1 MAKSDVIVRMKA
13 DTSNYD
19 ANIAKARKQLDQFG
33 KNNLTVGGQM
43 KQLTSVLVS
52 SAAKF
57 TSFGAAVG
65 AAMKVA
71 KDAFNASEAAV
82 DEWGRALDAGRSMY
96 EGFLTALNTG
106 DISGYLSRIDQIVA
120 AARAA
125 YNELDRLGTMK
136 TIQAPALS
144 AQQTEN
150 ERMRMMIRTGRYIAP
165 IDGRR
170 AMMQNGQLLTPGQ
183 IRALER
189 NLQGGMQK
197 IVSLVGNE
205 VKQTG
210 RAIDAVYNRQS
221 KELGM
226 SLTEFRKGTSSM
238 AEFDKRMAGYEKYKQ
253 WDARAQTEFARQ
265 GGRGYVNFDASNPYA
280 SFRKWGT
287 FRVDGERYK
296 QLVQLIQQRDQQ
308 ASQTY
313 ATMSQAYQTINRA
326 EGINVRKLLGG
337 GGGGG
342 GRGGGAT
349 GGTTTGTNE
358 ILPVGS
364 VAALNKEL
372 QELRKQQELATSTEK
387 WDEYQAKIDSVT
399 SRIKELKGEIPD
411 PSKIQKGKGV
421 SVLGI
426 GIGESAL
433 KDVQQ
438 QIDKITGS
446 EGGVK
451 IPAELDLKVGG
462 GIGNIADTGKETA
475 DSWKSAANAIQ
486 SVGSAMQSIE
496 DPSAKIAGIVAQAI
510 ATVAM
515 AYAQALSTDWSSKS
529 SIWTFIAAAAAS
541 TASMIGTIAS
551 IHSAT
556 GYARGGIVDGRG
568 GGFVP
573 GTQTSGDNVNAR
585 LDAGELVLNRSQ
597 QSTLADKLQ
606 GNPLGD
612 LHLTTELKGSN
623 ILVSLERTLKSTGKG
638 QLVTFK

>member
-71 KDAFNASEAAV
+71 KDAFNASEASV

-210 RAIDAVYNRQS
+210 KAIDAVYNRQS

-337 GGGGG
+337 G
-342 GRGGGAT
+342 AT

-372 QELRKQQELATSTEK
+372 QELRKQQELATDTSGWMKQQREI
-387 WDEYQAKIDSVT
+387 DKIT
-399 SRIKELKGEIPD
+399 SKVKILKGEIAD
-411 PSKIQKGKGV
+411 PNQIQ
-421 SVLGI
+421 
-426 GIGESAL
+426 
-433 KDVQQ
+433 Q
-438 QIDKITGS
+438 
-446 EGGVK
+446 
-451 IPAELDLKVGG
+451 GG
-462 GIGNIADTGKETA
+462 GASISGLLNSNTVNIPEEINIDGIPETVKDIEKIYKA
-475 DSWKSAANAIQ
+475 SEMAANAVSSI
-486 SVGSAMQSIE
+486 GSAFANIE
-496 DPSAKIAGIVAQAI
+496 DPTAKAAGMVMQAI
-510 ATVAM
+510 ASIALGFATASTNANTAGTGWGWLAWLAAGAAAM
-515 AYAQALSTDWSSKS
+515 ATAIST
-529 SIWTFIAAAAAS
+529 
-541 TASMIGTIAS
+541 
-551 IHSAT
+551 IHSLT
-556 GYARGGIVDGRG
+556 GFENGGEIKGNSY
-568 GGFVP
+568 
-573 GTQTSGDNVNAR
+573 SGDNIPIMANAGEVVLTRAMAGNVAAQLQGSGSNVHVTGELSGETIFLAVNR
-585 LDAGELVLNRSQ
+585 SLKRRGKGELV
-597 QSTLADKLQ
+597 TWK
-606 GNPLGD
+606 
-612 LHLTTELKGSN
+612 
-623 ILVSLERTLKSTGKG
+623 
-638 QLVTFK
+638 

>member
-349 GGTTTGTNE
+349 GGTTTAANE

-372 QELRKQQELATSTEK
+372 QELRKQQELATDTAGWMKQQREI
-387 WDEYQAKIDSVT
+387 DKIT
-399 SRIKELKGEIPD
+399 SKVKILKGEIAD
-411 PSKIQKGKGV
+411 PNQIQ
-421 SVLGI
+421 
-426 GIGESAL
+426 
-433 KDVQQ
+433 Q
-438 QIDKITGS
+438 
-446 EGGVK
+446 
-451 IPAELDLKVGG
+451 GG
-462 GIGNIADTGKETA
+462 GASISGLLNSNTVNIPEEIKIDGIPETVKDIEKIYKA
-475 DSWKSAANAIQ
+475 SEMAANAVSSI
-486 SVGSAMQSIE
+486 GEAFANIE
-496 DPSAKIAGIVAQAI
+496 DPSAKAAGTVMQAI
-510 ATVAM
+510 ASIALGFAQAATQANTAGTGWGWLAWLAAGAAAM
-515 AYAQALSTDWSSKS
+515 ATTIST
-529 SIWTFIAAAAAS
+529 
-541 TASMIGTIAS
+541 
-551 IHSAT
+551 IHSLT
-556 GYARGGIVDGRG
+556 GFENGGEIKGNSY
-568 GGFVP
+568 
-573 GTQTSGDNVNAR
+573 SGDNIPIMAN
-585 LDAGELVLNRSQ
+585 AGEVVLTRAMAGNLASQLEGAATNVHVTGEVHGTKLVLVMNR
-597 QSTLADKLQ
+597 A
-606 GNPLGD
+606 
-612 LHLTTELKGSN
+612 LK
-623 ILVSLERTLKSTGKG
+623 VAGKG
-638 QLVTFK
+638 EIVTWK

>member
-372 QELRKQQELATSTEK
+372 QELRKQQELATDTAGWMKQQREI
-387 WDEYQAKIDSVT
+387 DKIT
-399 SRIKELKGEIPD
+399 SKVKILKGEIAD
-411 PSKIQKGKGV
+411 PNQIQ
-421 SVLGI
+421 
-426 GIGESAL
+426 
-433 KDVQQ
+433 Q
-438 QIDKITGS
+438 
-446 EGGVK
+446 
-451 IPAELDLKVGG
+451 GG
-462 GIGNIADTGKETA
+462 GASISGLLNSNTVNIPEEIKIDGIPETVKDIEKIYKA
-475 DSWKSAANAIQ
+475 SEMAANAVSSI
-486 SVGSAMQSIE
+486 GSAFANIE
-496 DPSAKIAGIVAQAI
+496 DPTAKAAGTVMQAI
-510 ATVAM
+510 ASIALGF
-515 AYAQALSTDWSSKS
+515 AQ
-529 SIWTFIAAAAAS
+529 AAAAKDT
-541 TASMIGTIAS
+541 TASGWAWLGWLAAGAAAMATTIS
-551 IHSAT
+551 TIHSLT
-556 GYARGGIVDGRG
+556 GFENGGEIKGNSY
-568 GGFVP
+568 
-573 GTQTSGDNVNAR
+573 SGDNIPIMANAGEVVLTRAMAGNVAAQLQGSGSNVHVTGELSGETIFLAVNR
-585 LDAGELVLNRSQ
+585 SLKRRGKGELV
-597 QSTLADKLQ
+597 TWK
-606 GNPLGD
+606 
-612 LHLTTELKGSN
+612 
-623 ILVSLERTLKSTGKG
+623 
-638 QLVTFK
+638 

>member
-71 KDAFNASEAAV
+71 KDAFNASEASV
-82 DEWGRALDAGRSMY
+82 DEWGRALDAGKSMY

-210 RAIDAVYNRQS
+210 KAIDAVYNRQS

-372 QELRKQQELATSTEK
+372 QELRKQQELATDTAGWMKQQREI
-387 WDEYQAKIDSVT
+387 DKIT
-399 SRIKELKGEIPD
+399 SKVKILKGEIAD
-411 PSKIQKGKGV
+411 PNQIQ
-421 SVLGI
+421 
-426 GIGESAL
+426 
-433 KDVQQ
+433 Q
-438 QIDKITGS
+438 
-446 EGGVK
+446 
-451 IPAELDLKVGG
+451 GG
-462 GIGNIADTGKETA
+462 GASISGLLNSNTVNIPEEIKIDGIPETVKDIEKIYKA
-475 DSWKSAANAIQ
+475 SEMAANAVSSI
-486 SVGSAMQSIE
+486 GSAFANIE
-496 DPSAKIAGIVAQAI
+496 DPTAKAAGTVMQAI
-510 ATVAM
+510 ASIALGF
-515 AYAQALSTDWSSKS
+515 AQ
-529 SIWTFIAAAAAS
+529 AAAAKDT
-541 TASMIGTIAS
+541 TASGWAWLGWLAAGAAAMATTIS
-551 IHSAT
+551 TIHSLT
-556 GYARGGIVDGRG
+556 GFENGGEIKGNSY
-568 GGFVP
+568 
-573 GTQTSGDNVNAR
+573 SGDNIPIMANAGEIVLTRAQAGNVASALQGSGSNVHVTGELRGESIYLAVNR
-585 LDAGELVLNRSQ
+585 SLKRRGKGELV
-597 QSTLADKLQ
+597 TWK
-606 GNPLGD
+606 
-612 LHLTTELKGSN
+612 
-623 ILVSLERTLKSTGKG
+623 
-638 QLVTFK
+638 

>member
-253 WDARAQTEFARQ
+253 WDARARTEFARQ

-372 QELRKQQELATSTEK
+372 QELRKQQELATDTTGWMKQQREI
-387 WDEYQAKIDSVT
+387 DKIT
-399 SRIKELKGEIPD
+399 SKVKILKGEIAD
-411 PSKIQKGKGV
+411 PNQIQ
-421 SVLGI
+421 
-426 GIGESAL
+426 
-433 KDVQQ
+433 Q
-438 QIDKITGS
+438 
-446 EGGVK
+446 
-451 IPAELDLKVGG
+451 GG
-462 GIGNIADTGKETA
+462 GASISGLLNSNTVNIPEEIKIDGIPETVKDIEKIYKA
-475 DSWKSAANAIQ
+475 SEMAANAVSSI
-486 SVGSAMQSIE
+486 GSAFANIE
-496 DPSAKIAGIVAQAI
+496 DPTAKAAGTVMQAI
-510 ATVAM
+510 ASIALGFAQATVQASSMGPWGWLAFAAAGAAAM
-515 AYAQALSTDWSSKS
+515 ATTIST
-529 SIWTFIAAAAAS
+529 
-541 TASMIGTIAS
+541 
-551 IHSAT
+551 IHSLT
-556 GYARGGIVDGRG
+556 GFEHGGEIKGNS
-568 GGFVP
+568 F
-573 GTQTSGDNVNAR
+573 SGDNTPIMANAGEIVLTRAQAGNVAAQLQGSGNNVHVTGELRGESIFLAVNR
-585 LDAGELVLNRSQ
+585 SLKRRGKGELV
-597 QSTLADKLQ
+597 TW
-606 GNPLGD
+606 G
-612 LHLTTELKGSN
+612 
-623 ILVSLERTLKSTGKG
+623 
-638 QLVTFK
+638 

>member
-349 GGTTTGTNE
+349 GGTTTAANE
-358 ILPVGS
+358 ILPIGS

-372 QELRKQQELATSTEK
+372 QELRKQQELATDTAGWMKQQREI
-387 WDEYQAKIDSVT
+387 DKIT
-399 SRIKELKGEIPD
+399 SKVKILKGEIAD
-411 PSKIQKGKGV
+411 PNQIQ
-421 SVLGI
+421 
-426 GIGESAL
+426 
-433 KDVQQ
+433 Q
-438 QIDKITGS
+438 
-446 EGGVK
+446 
-451 IPAELDLKVGG
+451 GG
-462 GIGNIADTGKETA
+462 GASISGLLNSNTVNIPEEINIDGIPETVKDIEKIYKA
-475 DSWKSAANAIQ
+475 SEMAANAVSSI
-486 SVGSAMQSIE
+486 GSAFANIE
-496 DPSAKIAGIVAQAI
+496 DPTAKAAGTVMQAI
-510 ATVAM
+510 ASIALGF
-515 AYAQALSTDWSSKS
+515 AQ
-529 SIWTFIAAAAAS
+529 AAAAKDT
-541 TASMIGTIAS
+541 TASGWAWLGWLAAGAAAMATTIS
-551 IHSAT
+551 TIHSLT
-556 GYARGGIVDGRG
+556 GFENGGEIKGNSY
-568 GGFVP
+568 
-573 GTQTSGDNVNAR
+573 SGDNIPIMANAGEIVLTRAQAGNVASALQGSGSNVHVTGELRGESIYLAVNR
-585 LDAGELVLNRSQ
+585 SLKRRGKGELV
-597 QSTLADKLQ
+597 TWK
-606 GNPLGD
+606 
-612 LHLTTELKGSN
+612 
-623 ILVSLERTLKSTGKG
+623 
-638 QLVTFK
+638 

>member
-65 AAMKVA
+65 AAMKVT
-71 KDAFNASEAAV
+71 KDAFNASEASV

-349 GGTTTGTNE
+349 GGTTTAANE

-372 QELRKQQELATSTEK
+372 QELRKQQELATDTAGWMKQQREI
-387 WDEYQAKIDSVT
+387 DKIT
-399 SRIKELKGEIPD
+399 SKVKILKGEIAD
-411 PSKIQKGKGV
+411 PNQIQ
-421 SVLGI
+421 
-426 GIGESAL
+426 
-433 KDVQQ
+433 Q
-438 QIDKITGS
+438 
-446 EGGVK
+446 
-451 IPAELDLKVGG
+451 GG
-462 GIGNIADTGKETA
+462 GASISGLLNSNTVNIPEEINIDGIPETVKDIEKIYKA
-475 DSWKSAANAIQ
+475 SEMAANAVSSI
-486 SVGSAMQSIE
+486 GSAFANIE
-496 DPSAKIAGIVAQAI
+496 DPTAKAAGTVMQAI
-510 ATVAM
+510 ASIALGF
-515 AYAQALSTDWSSKS
+515 AQ
-529 SIWTFIAAAAAS
+529 AAAAKDT
-541 TASMIGTIAS
+541 TASGWAWLGWLAAGAAAMATTIS
-551 IHSAT
+551 TIHSLT
-556 GYARGGIVDGRG
+556 GFENGGEIKGNSY
-568 GGFVP
+568 
-573 GTQTSGDNVNAR
+573 SGDNIPIMANAGEIVLTRAQAGNVANALQGSGSNVHVTGELRGESIYLAVNR
-585 LDAGELVLNRSQ
+585 SLKRRGKGELV
-597 QSTLADKLQ
+597 TWK
-606 GNPLGD
+606 
-612 LHLTTELKGSN
+612 
-623 ILVSLERTLKSTGKG
+623 
-638 QLVTFK
+638 

>member
-71 KDAFNASEAAV
+71 KDAFNASEASV

-326 EGINVRKLLGG
+326 EGITVRKLLG

-372 QELRKQQELATSTEK
+372 QELRKQQELATDTAGWMRQQREI
-387 WDEYQAKIDSVT
+387 DKIT
-399 SRIKELKGEIPD
+399 SKVKILKGEIAD
-411 PSKIQKGKGV
+411 PNQIQ
-421 SVLGI
+421 
-426 GIGESAL
+426 
-433 KDVQQ
+433 Q
-438 QIDKITGS
+438 
-446 EGGVK
+446 
-451 IPAELDLKVGG
+451 GG
-462 GIGNIADTGKETA
+462 GASISGLLNSNTVNIPEEIKIDGIPETVKDIEKIYKA
-475 DSWKSAANAIQ
+475 SEMAANAVSSI
-486 SVGSAMQSIE
+486 GSAFANIE
-496 DPSAKIAGIVAQAI
+496 DPTAKAAGTVMQAI
-510 ATVAM
+510 ASIALGF
-515 AYAQALSTDWSSKS
+515 AQ
-529 SIWTFIAAAAAS
+529 AAAAKDT
-541 TASMIGTIAS
+541 TASGWAWLGWLAAGAAAMATTIS
-551 IHSAT
+551 TIHSLT
-556 GYARGGIVDGRG
+556 GFENGGEIKGNSY
-568 GGFVP
+568 
-573 GTQTSGDNVNAR
+573 SGDNIPIMANAGEIVLTRAQAGNVASALQGTGSNVHVTGELRGESIYLAVNR
-585 LDAGELVLNRSQ
+585 SLKRRGKGELV
-597 QSTLADKLQ
+597 TWK
-606 GNPLGD
+606 
-612 LHLTTELKGSN
+612 
-623 ILVSLERTLKSTGKG
+623 
-638 QLVTFK
+638 

>member
-372 QELRKQQELATSTEK
+372 QELRKQQELATDTAGWMKQQREI
-387 WDEYQAKIDSVT
+387 DKIT
-399 SRIKELKGEIPD
+399 SKVKILKGEIAD
-411 PSKIQKGKGV
+411 PNQIQ
-421 SVLGI
+421 
-426 GIGESAL
+426 
-433 KDVQQ
+433 Q
-438 QIDKITGS
+438 
-446 EGGVK
+446 
-451 IPAELDLKVGG
+451 GG
-462 GIGNIADTGKETA
+462 GASISGLLNSNTVNIPEEIKIDGIPETVKDIEKIYKA
-475 DSWKSAANAIQ
+475 SEMAANAVSSI
-486 SVGSAMQSIE
+486 GSAFANIE
-496 DPSAKIAGIVAQAI
+496 DPTAKAAGTVMQAI
-510 ATVAM
+510 ASIALGF
-515 AYAQALSTDWSSKS
+515 AQ
-529 SIWTFIAAAAAS
+529 AAAAKDT
-541 TASMIGTIAS
+541 TASGWAWLGWLAAGAAAMATTIS
-551 IHSAT
+551 TIHSLT
-556 GYARGGIVDGRG
+556 GFENGGMVKGNSY
-568 GGFVP
+568 
-573 GTQTSGDNVNAR
+573 SGDNTPIMAN
-585 LDAGELVLNRSQ
+585 AGEVVLTRAMAGNLASQLEGAATNVHVTGEVHGTKLVLVMNR
-597 QSTLADKLQ
+597 A
-606 GNPLGD
+606 
-612 LHLTTELKGSN
+612 LK
-623 ILVSLERTLKSTGKG
+623 VAGKG
-638 QLVTFK
+638 EIVTWK

>member
-372 QELRKQQELATSTEK
+372 QELRKQQELATDTAGWMKQQREI
-387 WDEYQAKIDSVT
+387 DKIT
-399 SRIKELKGEIPD
+399 SKVKILKGEIAD
-411 PSKIQKGKGV
+411 PNQIQ
-421 SVLGI
+421 
-426 GIGESAL
+426 
-433 KDVQQ
+433 Q
-438 QIDKITGS
+438 
-446 EGGVK
+446 
-451 IPAELDLKVGG
+451 GG
-462 GIGNIADTGKETA
+462 GASISGLLNSNTVNIPEEIKIDGIPETVKDIEKIYKA
-475 DSWKSAANAIQ
+475 SEMAANAVSSI
-486 SVGSAMQSIE
+486 GSAFANIE
-496 DPSAKIAGIVAQAI
+496 DPTAKAAGTVMQAI
-510 ATVAM
+510 ASIALGF
-515 AYAQALSTDWSSKS
+515 AQ
-529 SIWTFIAAAAAS
+529 AAAAKDT
-541 TASMIGTIAS
+541 TASGWAWLGWLAAGAAAMATTIS
-551 IHSAT
+551 TIHSLT
-556 GYARGGIVDGRG
+556 GFENGGMVKGNSY
-568 GGFVP
+568 
-573 GTQTSGDNVNAR
+573 SGDNTPIMANAGEIVLTRAMAGNVAAQLQGSGSNVHVTGELSGETIFLAVNR
-585 LDAGELVLNRSQ
+585 SLKRRGKGELV
-597 QSTLADKLQ
+597 TWK
-606 GNPLGD
+606 
-612 LHLTTELKGSN
+612 
-623 ILVSLERTLKSTGKG
+623 
-638 QLVTFK
+638 

>member
-71 KDAFNASEAAV
+71 KDAFNASEASV
-82 DEWGRALDAGRSMY
+82 DEWGRALDAGKSMY

-372 QELRKQQELATSTEK
+372 QELRKQQELATDTAGWMKQQREI
-387 WDEYQAKIDSVT
+387 DKIT
-399 SRIKELKGEIPD
+399 SKVKILKGEIAD
-411 PSKIQKGKGV
+411 PNQIQ
-421 SVLGI
+421 
-426 GIGESAL
+426 
-433 KDVQQ
+433 Q
-438 QIDKITGS
+438 
-446 EGGVK
+446 
-451 IPAELDLKVGG
+451 GG
-462 GIGNIADTGKETA
+462 GASISGLLNSNTVNIPEEIKIDGIPETVKDIEKIYKA
-475 DSWKSAANAIQ
+475 SEMAANAVSSI
-486 SVGSAMQSIE
+486 GSAFANIE
-496 DPSAKIAGIVAQAI
+496 DPTAKAAGTVMQAI
-510 ATVAM
+510 ASIALGF
-515 AYAQALSTDWSSKS
+515 AQ
-529 SIWTFIAAAAAS
+529 AAAAKDT
-541 TASMIGTIAS
+541 TASGWAWLGWLAAGAAAMATTIS
-551 IHSAT
+551 TIHSLT
-556 GYARGGIVDGRG
+556 GFENGGEIKGNSY
-568 GGFVP
+568 
-573 GTQTSGDNVNAR
+573 SGDNIPIMANAGEIVLTRAQAGNVASALQGSGSNVHVTGELRGESIYLAVNR
-585 LDAGELVLNRSQ
+585 SLKRRGKGELV
-597 QSTLADKLQ
+597 TWK
-606 GNPLGD
+606 
-612 LHLTTELKGSN
+612 
-623 ILVSLERTLKSTGKG
+623 
-638 QLVTFK
+638 

>member
-65 AAMKVA
+65 AAMKVT
-71 KDAFNASEAAV
+71 KDAFNASEASV

-372 QELRKQQELATSTEK
+372 QELRKQQELATDTAGWMKQQREI
-387 WDEYQAKIDSVT
+387 DKIT
-399 SRIKELKGEIPD
+399 SKVKILKGEIAD
-411 PSKIQKGKGV
+411 PNQIQ
-421 SVLGI
+421 
-426 GIGESAL
+426 
-433 KDVQQ
+433 Q
-438 QIDKITGS
+438 
-446 EGGVK
+446 
-451 IPAELDLKVGG
+451 GG
-462 GIGNIADTGKETA
+462 GASISGLLNSNTVNIPEEIKIDGIPETVKDIEKIYKA
-475 DSWKSAANAIQ
+475 SEMAANAVSSI
-486 SVGSAMQSIE
+486 GSAFANIE
-496 DPSAKIAGIVAQAI
+496 DPTAKAAGTVMQAI
-510 ATVAM
+510 ASIALGF
-515 AYAQALSTDWSSKS
+515 AQ
-529 SIWTFIAAAAAS
+529 AAAAKDT
-541 TASMIGTIAS
+541 TASGWAWLGWLAAGAAAMATTIS
-551 IHSAT
+551 TIHSLT
-556 GYARGGIVDGRG
+556 GFENGGEIKGNSY
-568 GGFVP
+568 
-573 GTQTSGDNVNAR
+573 SGDNIPIMANAGEIVLTRAQAGNVAAALQGSGSNVHVTGELRGESIYLAVNR
-585 LDAGELVLNRSQ
+585 SLKRRGKGELV
-597 QSTLADKLQ
+597 TWK
-606 GNPLGD
+606 
-612 LHLTTELKGSN
+612 
-623 ILVSLERTLKSTGKG
+623 
-638 QLVTFK
+638 

>member
-65 AAMKVA
+65 AAMKVT
-71 KDAFNASEAAV
+71 KDAFNASEASV

-372 QELRKQQELATSTEK
+372 QELRKQQELATDTAGWMKQQREI
-387 WDEYQAKIDSVT
+387 DKIT
-399 SRIKELKGEIPD
+399 SKVKILKGEIAD
-411 PSKIQKGKGV
+411 PNQIQ
-421 SVLGI
+421 
-426 GIGESAL
+426 
-433 KDVQQ
+433 Q
-438 QIDKITGS
+438 
-446 EGGVK
+446 
-451 IPAELDLKVGG
+451 VGG
-462 GIGNIADTGKETA
+462 ASISGLLNSNTVNIPEEINIDGIPETVKDIEKIYKA
-475 DSWKSAANAIQ
+475 SEMAAQAVSSI
-486 SVGSAMQSIE
+486 GSAFANIE
-496 DPSAKIAGIVAQAI
+496 DPTAKAAGTVMQAI
-510 ATVAM
+510 ASIALGF
-515 AYAQALSTDWSSKS
+515 AQ
-529 SIWTFIAAAAAS
+529 AAAAKDT
-541 TASMIGTIAS
+541 TASGWAWLGWLAAGAAAMATTIS
-551 IHSAT
+551 TIHSLT
-556 GYARGGIVDGRG
+556 GFENGGEIKGNSY
-568 GGFVP
+568 
-573 GTQTSGDNVNAR
+573 SGDNIPIMAN
-585 LDAGELVLNRSQ
+585 AGEVVLTRAMAGNLASQLEGAATNVHVTGEVHGTKLFLVMNR
-597 QSTLADKLQ
+597 A
-606 GNPLGD
+606 
-612 LHLTTELKGSN
+612 LKVAN
-623 ILVSLERTLKSTGKG
+623 KG
-638 QLVTFK
+638 EIVTWK

>member
-71 KDAFNASEAAV
+71 KDAFNASEASV

-349 GGTTTGTNE
+349 GGTTTAANE

-372 QELRKQQELATSTEK
+372 QELRKQQELATDTAGWMKQQREI
-387 WDEYQAKIDSVT
+387 DKIT
-399 SRIKELKGEIPD
+399 SKVKILKGEIAD
-411 PSKIQKGKGV
+411 PNQIQ
-421 SVLGI
+421 
-426 GIGESAL
+426 
-433 KDVQQ
+433 Q
-438 QIDKITGS
+438 
-446 EGGVK
+446 
-451 IPAELDLKVGG
+451 GG
-462 GIGNIADTGKETA
+462 GASISGLLNSNTVNIPEEIKIDGIPETVKDIEKIYKA
-475 DSWKSAANAIQ
+475 SEMAANAVSSI
-486 SVGSAMQSIE
+486 GSAFANIE
-496 DPSAKIAGIVAQAI
+496 DPTAKAAGTVMQAI
-510 ATVAM
+510 ASIALGF
-515 AYAQALSTDWSSKS
+515 AQ
-529 SIWTFIAAAAAS
+529 AAAAKDT
-541 TASMIGTIAS
+541 TASGWAWLGWLAAGAAAMATTIS
-551 IHSAT
+551 TIHSLT
-556 GYARGGIVDGRG
+556 GFENGGMVKGNSY
-568 GGFVP
+568 
-573 GTQTSGDNVNAR
+573 SGDNTPIMANAGEIVLTRAMAGNVAAQLQGSGSNVHVTGELRGESIYLAVNR
-585 LDAGELVLNRSQ
+585 SLKRRGKGELV
-597 QSTLADKLQ
+597 TWK
-606 GNPLGD
+606 
-612 LHLTTELKGSN
+612 
-623 ILVSLERTLKSTGKG
+623 
-638 QLVTFK
+638 

>member
-372 QELRKQQELATSTEK
+372 QELRKQQELATDTAGWMKQQREI
-387 WDEYQAKIDSVT
+387 DKIT
-399 SRIKELKGEIPD
+399 SKVKILKGEIAD
-411 PSKIQKGKGV
+411 PNQIQ
-421 SVLGI
+421 
-426 GIGESAL
+426 
-433 KDVQQ
+433 Q
-438 QIDKITGS
+438 
-446 EGGVK
+446 
-451 IPAELDLKVGG
+451 GG
-462 GIGNIADTGKETA
+462 GASISGLLNSNTVNIPEEIKIDGIPETVKDIEKIYKA
-475 DSWKSAANAIQ
+475 SEMAANAVSSI
-486 SVGSAMQSIE
+486 GSAFANIE
-496 DPSAKIAGIVAQAI
+496 DPTAKAAGTVMQAI
-510 ATVAM
+510 ASIALGF
-515 AYAQALSTDWSSKS
+515 AQ
-529 SIWTFIAAAAAS
+529 AAAAKDT
-541 TASMIGTIAS
+541 TASGWAWLGWLAAGAAAMATTIS
-551 IHSAT
+551 TIHSLT
-556 GYARGGIVDGRG
+556 GFENGGEIKGNSY
-568 GGFVP
+568 
-573 GTQTSGDNVNAR
+573 SGDNIPIMANAGEIVLTRAQAGNVASALQGSGSNVHVTGELRGESIYLAVNR
-585 LDAGELVLNRSQ
+585 SLKRRGKGELV
-597 QSTLADKLQ
+597 TWK
-606 GNPLGD
+606 
-612 LHLTTELKGSN
+612 
-623 ILVSLERTLKSTGKG
+623 
-638 QLVTFK
+638 

>member
-19 ANIAKARKQLDQFG
+19 ANIAKAHKQFDQFG

-372 QELRKQQELATSTEK
+372 QELRKKQELATDTDGWMKQQREI
-387 WDEYQAKIDSVT
+387 DKIT
-399 SRIKELKGEIPD
+399 SKVKILKGEIAD
-411 PSKIQKGKGV
+411 PNQIQ
-421 SVLGI
+421 
-426 GIGESAL
+426 
-433 KDVQQ
+433 Q
-438 QIDKITGS
+438 
-446 EGGVK
+446 
-451 IPAELDLKVGG
+451 GG
-462 GIGNIADTGKETA
+462 GASISGLLNSNTVNIPEEIKIDGIPETVKDIEKIYKA
-475 DSWKSAANAIQ
+475 SEMAANAVSSI
-486 SVGSAMQSIE
+486 GSAFANIE
-496 DPSAKIAGIVAQAI
+496 DPTAKAAGTVMQAI
-510 ATVAM
+510 ASIALGF
-515 AYAQALSTDWSSKS
+515 AQ
-529 SIWTFIAAAAAS
+529 AAAAKDT
-541 TASMIGTIAS
+541 TASGWAWLGWLAAGAAAMATTIS
-551 IHSAT
+551 TIHSLT
-556 GYARGGIVDGRG
+556 GFENGGMVKGNSY
-568 GGFVP
+568 
-573 GTQTSGDNVNAR
+573 SGDNTPIMANAGEIVLTRAMAGNVAAQLQGSGSNVHVTGELSGETIFLAVNR
-585 LDAGELVLNRSQ
+585 SLKRRGKGELV
-597 QSTLADKLQ
+597 TWK
-606 GNPLGD
+606 
-612 LHLTTELKGSN
+612 
-623 ILVSLERTLKSTGKG
+623 
-638 QLVTFK
+638 

>member
-71 KDAFNASEAAV
+71 KDAFNASEASV

-372 QELRKQQELATSTEK
+372 QELRKQQELATDTAGWIKQQREI
-387 WDEYQAKIDSVT
+387 DKIT
-399 SRIKELKGEIPD
+399 SKVKILKGEIAD
-411 PSKIQKGKGV
+411 PNQIQ
-421 SVLGI
+421 
-426 GIGESAL
+426 
-433 KDVQQ
+433 Q
-438 QIDKITGS
+438 
-446 EGGVK
+446 
-451 IPAELDLKVGG
+451 GG
-462 GIGNIADTGKETA
+462 GASISGLLNSNTVNIPEEIKIEGIPETVKDIEKIYKA
-475 DSWKSAANAIQ
+475 SEMAANAVSSI
-486 SVGSAMQSIE
+486 GSAFANIE
-496 DPSAKIAGIVAQAI
+496 DPTAKAAGMVMQAI
-510 ATVAM
+510 ASIALGFATASAQANTAGTGWGWLAWLAAGAAAM
-515 AYAQALSTDWSSKS
+515 ATTIST
-529 SIWTFIAAAAAS
+529 
-541 TASMIGTIAS
+541 
-551 IHSAT
+551 IHSLT
-556 GYARGGIVDGRG
+556 GFENGGEIKGNSY
-568 GGFVP
+568 
-573 GTQTSGDNVNAR
+573 SGDNIPIMANAGEIVLTRAQAGNVAAALQGSGSNVHVTGELRGESIYLAVNR
-585 LDAGELVLNRSQ
+585 SLKRRGKGELV
-597 QSTLADKLQ
+597 TWK
-606 GNPLGD
+606 
-612 LHLTTELKGSN
+612 
-623 ILVSLERTLKSTGKG
+623 
-638 QLVTFK
+638 

>member
-71 KDAFNASEAAV
+71 KDAFNASEASV

-342 GRGGGAT
+342 GRGGSAT

-372 QELRKQQELATSTEK
+372 QELRKQQELATDTAGWMKQQREI
-387 WDEYQAKIDSVT
+387 DKIT
-399 SRIKELKGEIPD
+399 SKVKILKGEIAD
-411 PSKIQKGKGV
+411 PNQIQ
-421 SVLGI
+421 
-426 GIGESAL
+426 
-433 KDVQQ
+433 Q
-438 QIDKITGS
+438 
-446 EGGVK
+446 
-451 IPAELDLKVGG
+451 GG
-462 GIGNIADTGKETA
+462 GASISGLLNSNTVNIPEEINIDGIPETVKDIEKIYKA
-475 DSWKSAANAIQ
+475 SEMAANAVSSI
-486 SVGSAMQSIE
+486 GSAFANIE
-496 DPSAKIAGIVAQAI
+496 DPTAKAAGTVMQAI
-510 ATVAM
+510 ASIALGF
-515 AYAQALSTDWSSKS
+515 AQ
-529 SIWTFIAAAAAS
+529 AAAAKDT
-541 TASMIGTIAS
+541 TASGWAWLGWLAAGAAAMATTIS
-551 IHSAT
+551 TIHSLT
-556 GYARGGIVDGRG
+556 GFENGGEIKGNSY
-568 GGFVP
+568 
-573 GTQTSGDNVNAR
+573 SGDNIPIMANAGEIVLTRAQAGNVASALQGSGSNVHVTGELRGESIYLAVNR
-585 LDAGELVLNRSQ
+585 SLKRRGKGELV
-597 QSTLADKLQ
+597 TWK
-606 GNPLGD
+606 
-612 LHLTTELKGSN
+612 
-623 ILVSLERTLKSTGKG
+623 
-638 QLVTFK
+638 

>member
-65 AAMKVA
+65 AAMKVT
-71 KDAFNASEAAV
+71 KDAFNASEASV

-349 GGTTTGTNE
+349 GGTTTAANE

-372 QELRKQQELATSTEK
+372 QELRKQQELATDTAGWMKQQREI
-387 WDEYQAKIDSVT
+387 DKIT
-399 SRIKELKGEIPD
+399 SKVKILKGEIAD
-411 PSKIQKGKGV
+411 PNQIQ
-421 SVLGI
+421 
-426 GIGESAL
+426 
-433 KDVQQ
+433 Q
-438 QIDKITGS
+438 
-446 EGGVK
+446 
-451 IPAELDLKVGG
+451 GG
-462 GIGNIADTGKETA
+462 GASISGLLNSNTVNIPEEINIDGIPETVKDIEKIYKA
-475 DSWKSAANAIQ
+475 SEMAANAVSSI
-486 SVGSAMQSIE
+486 GSAFANIE
-496 DPSAKIAGIVAQAI
+496 DPTAKAAGTVMQAI
-510 ATVAM
+510 ASIALGF
-515 AYAQALSTDWSSKS
+515 AQ
-529 SIWTFIAAAAAS
+529 AAAAKDT
-541 TASMIGTIAS
+541 TASGWGWLAWLAAGAAAMATTIS
-551 IHSAT
+551 TIHSLT
-556 GYARGGIVDGRG
+556 GFENGGEIKGNSY
-568 GGFVP
+568 
-573 GTQTSGDNVNAR
+573 SGDNIPIMANAGEVVLTRAQQGNLAAQLQGTGSNVHVTGELRGESIYLAVNR
-585 LDAGELVLNRSQ
+585 SLKRRGKGELV
-597 QSTLADKLQ
+597 TWK
-606 GNPLGD
+606 
-612 LHLTTELKGSN
+612 
-623 ILVSLERTLKSTGKG
+623 
-638 QLVTFK
+638 

>member
-372 QELRKQQELATSTEK
+372 QELRKQQELATDTAGWMKQQREI
-387 WDEYQAKIDSVT
+387 DKIT
-399 SRIKELKGEIPD
+399 SKVKILKGEIAD
-411 PSKIQKGKGV
+411 PNQIQ
-421 SVLGI
+421 
-426 GIGESAL
+426 
-433 KDVQQ
+433 Q
-438 QIDKITGS
+438 
-446 EGGVK
+446 
-451 IPAELDLKVGG
+451 GG
-462 GIGNIADTGKETA
+462 GASISGLLNSNMVNIPEEIKIDGIPETVKDIEKIYKA
-475 DSWKSAANAIQ
+475 SEMAANAVSSI
-486 SVGSAMQSIE
+486 GSAFANIE
-496 DPSAKIAGIVAQAI
+496 DPTAKAAGTVMQAI
-510 ATVAM
+510 ASIALGF
-515 AYAQALSTDWSSKS
+515 AQ
-529 SIWTFIAAAAAS
+529 AAAAKDT
-541 TASMIGTIAS
+541 TASGWAWLGWLAAGAAAMATTIS
-551 IHSAT
+551 TIHSLT
-556 GYARGGIVDGRG
+556 GFENGGMVKGNSY
-568 GGFVP
+568 
-573 GTQTSGDNVNAR
+573 SGDNTPIMANAGEIVLTRAMAGNVAAQLQGSGSNVHVTGELSGETIFLAVNR
-585 LDAGELVLNRSQ
+585 SLKRRGKGELV
-597 QSTLADKLQ
+597 TWK
-606 GNPLGD
+606 
-612 LHLTTELKGSN
+612 
-623 ILVSLERTLKSTGKG
+623 
-638 QLVTFK
+638 

>member
-65 AAMKVA
+65 AAMKVT
-71 KDAFNASEAAV
+71 KDAFNASEASV

-372 QELRKQQELATSTEK
+372 QELRKQQELATDTTGWMKQQREI
-387 WDEYQAKIDSVT
+387 DKIT
-399 SRIKELKGEIPD
+399 SKVKILKGEIAD
-411 PSKIQKGKGV
+411 PNQIQ
-421 SVLGI
+421 
-426 GIGESAL
+426 
-433 KDVQQ
+433 Q
-438 QIDKITGS
+438 
-446 EGGVK
+446 
-451 IPAELDLKVGG
+451 GG
-462 GIGNIADTGKETA
+462 GASISGLLNSNTVNIPEEINIDGIPETVKDIEKIYKA
-475 DSWKSAANAIQ
+475 SEMAANAVSSI
-486 SVGSAMQSIE
+486 GSAFANIE
-496 DPSAKIAGIVAQAI
+496 DPTAKAAGMVMQAVASIALGFATASAQANT
-510 ATVAM
+510 AGTGWGWLAWLAAGAAAM
-515 AYAQALSTDWSSKS
+515 ATTIST
-529 SIWTFIAAAAAS
+529 
-541 TASMIGTIAS
+541 
-551 IHSAT
+551 IHSLT
-556 GYARGGIVDGRG
+556 GFENGGQVSGSS
-568 GGFVP
+568 F
-573 GTQTSGDNVNAR
+573 SGDNIPIMANAGEVVLTRAQQGNLAAQLQGSGSNVHVTGELRGESIYLAVNR
-585 LDAGELVLNRSQ
+585 SLKRRGKGELV
-597 QSTLADKLQ
+597 TWK
-606 GNPLGD
+606 
-612 LHLTTELKGSN
+612 
-623 ILVSLERTLKSTGKG
+623 
-638 QLVTFK
+638 

>member
-71 KDAFNASEAAV
+71 KDAFNASEASV
-82 DEWGRALDAGRSMY
+82 DEWGRALDAGKSMY

-210 RAIDAVYNRQS
+210 KAIDAVYNRQS

-372 QELRKQQELATSTEK
+372 QELRKQQELATDTAGWMKQQREI
-387 WDEYQAKIDSVT
+387 DKIT
-399 SRIKELKGEIPD
+399 SKVKILKGEIAD
-411 PSKIQKGKGV
+411 PNQIQ
-421 SVLGI
+421 
-426 GIGESAL
+426 
-433 KDVQQ
+433 Q
-438 QIDKITGS
+438 
-446 EGGVK
+446 
-451 IPAELDLKVGG
+451 GG
-462 GIGNIADTGKETA
+462 GASISGLLNSNTVNIPEEIKIDGIPETVKDIEKIYKA
-475 DSWKSAANAIQ
+475 SEMAANAVSSI
-486 SVGSAMQSIE
+486 GSAFANIE
-496 DPSAKIAGIVAQAI
+496 DPTAKAAGTVMQAI
-510 ATVAM
+510 ASIALGF
-515 AYAQALSTDWSSKS
+515 AQ
-529 SIWTFIAAAAAS
+529 AAAAKDT
-541 TASMIGTIAS
+541 TASGWAWLGWLAAGAAAMATTIS
-551 IHSAT
+551 TIHSLT
-556 GYARGGIVDGRG
+556 GFENGGEIKGNSY
-568 GGFVP
+568 
-573 GTQTSGDNVNAR
+573 SGDNIPIMAN
-585 LDAGELVLNRSQ
+585 AGEVVLTRAQQGNLASQLEGAVTNVHVTGEVHGTKLVLVMNR
-597 QSTLADKLQ
+597 A
-606 GNPLGD
+606 
-612 LHLTTELKGSN
+612 LK
-623 ILVSLERTLKSTGKG
+623 VAGKG
-638 QLVTFK
+638 EIVTWK

>member
-210 RAIDAVYNRQS
+210 KAIDAVYNRQS

-372 QELRKQQELATSTEK
+372 QELRKQQELATDTAGWMKQQREI
-387 WDEYQAKIDSVT
+387 DKIT
-399 SRIKELKGEIPD
+399 SKVKILKGEIAD
-411 PSKIQKGKGV
+411 PNQIQ
-421 SVLGI
+421 
-426 GIGESAL
+426 
-433 KDVQQ
+433 Q
-438 QIDKITGS
+438 
-446 EGGVK
+446 
-451 IPAELDLKVGG
+451 GG
-462 GIGNIADTGKETA
+462 GASISGLLNSNTVNIPEEIKIDGIPETVKDIEKIYKA
-475 DSWKSAANAIQ
+475 SEMAANAVSSI
-486 SVGSAMQSIE
+486 GSAFANIE
-496 DPSAKIAGIVAQAI
+496 DPTAKAAGTVMQAI
-510 ATVAM
+510 ASIALGF
-515 AYAQALSTDWSSKS
+515 AQ
-529 SIWTFIAAAAAS
+529 AAAAKDT
-541 TASMIGTIAS
+541 TASGWAWLGWLAAGAAAMATTIS
-551 IHSAT
+551 TIHSLT
-556 GYARGGIVDGRG
+556 GFENGGEIKGNSY
-568 GGFVP
+568 
-573 GTQTSGDNVNAR
+573 SGDNTPIMAN
-585 LDAGELVLNRSQ
+585 AGEIVLTRAMAGNLASQLEGAATNVHVTGEVHGTKLVLVMNR
-597 QSTLADKLQ
+597 A
-606 GNPLGD
+606 
-612 LHLTTELKGSN
+612 LK
-623 ILVSLERTLKSTGKG
+623 VAGKG
-638 QLVTFK
+638 EIVTWK

>member
-1 MAKSDVIVRMKA
+1 MKA

-65 AAMKVA
+65 AAMKVT
-71 KDAFNASEAAV
+71 KDAFNASEASV

-372 QELRKQQELATSTEK
+372 QELRKQQELATDTTGWMKQQREI
-387 WDEYQAKIDSVT
+387 DKIT
-399 SRIKELKGEIPD
+399 SKVKILKGEIAD
-411 PSKIQKGKGV
+411 PNQIQ
-421 SVLGI
+421 
-426 GIGESAL
+426 
-433 KDVQQ
+433 Q
-438 QIDKITGS
+438 
-446 EGGVK
+446 
-451 IPAELDLKVGG
+451 GG
-462 GIGNIADTGKETA
+462 GASISGLLNSNTVNIPEEINIDGIPETVKDIEKIYKA
-475 DSWKSAANAIQ
+475 SEMAANAVSSI
-486 SVGSAMQSIE
+486 GSAFANIE
-496 DPSAKIAGIVAQAI
+496 DPTAKAAGMVMQAVASIALGFATASAQANT
-510 ATVAM
+510 AGTGWGWLAWLAAGAAAM
-515 AYAQALSTDWSSKS
+515 ATTIST
-529 SIWTFIAAAAAS
+529 
-541 TASMIGTIAS
+541 
-551 IHSAT
+551 IHSLT
-556 GYARGGIVDGRG
+556 GFENGGEIKGNSY
-568 GGFVP
+568 
-573 GTQTSGDNVNAR
+573 SGDNIPIMAN
-585 LDAGELVLNRSQ
+585 AGEVVLTRAMAGNLASQLEGAATNVHVTGEVHGTKLVLVMNR
-597 QSTLADKLQ
+597 A
-606 GNPLGD
+606 
-612 LHLTTELKGSN
+612 LK
-623 ILVSLERTLKSTGKG
+623 VAGKG
-638 QLVTFK
+638 EIVTWK

>member
-65 AAMKVA
+65 AAMKVT
-71 KDAFNASEAAV
+71 KDAFNASEASV

-372 QELRKQQELATSTEK
+372 QELRKQQELATDTTGWMKQQREI
-387 WDEYQAKIDSVT
+387 DKIT
-399 SRIKELKGEIPD
+399 SKVKILKGEIAD
-411 PSKIQKGKGV
+411 PNQIQ
-421 SVLGI
+421 
-426 GIGESAL
+426 
-433 KDVQQ
+433 Q
-438 QIDKITGS
+438 
-446 EGGVK
+446 
-451 IPAELDLKVGG
+451 GG
-462 GIGNIADTGKETA
+462 GASISGLLNSNTVNIPEEIKIDGIPETVKDIEKIYKA
-475 DSWKSAANAIQ
+475 SEMAANAVSSI
-486 SVGSAMQSIE
+486 GSAFANIE
-496 DPSAKIAGIVAQAI
+496 DPTAKAAGTVMQAI
-510 ATVAM
+510 ASIALGF
-515 AYAQALSTDWSSKS
+515 AQ
-529 SIWTFIAAAAAS
+529 AAAAKDT
-541 TASMIGTIAS
+541 TASGWAWLGWLAAGAAAMATTIS
-551 IHSAT
+551 TIHSLT
-556 GYARGGIVDGRG
+556 GFENGGEIKGNSY
-568 GGFVP
+568 
-573 GTQTSGDNVNAR
+573 SGDNIPIMAN
-585 LDAGELVLNRSQ
+585 AGEVVLTRAMAGNLASQLEGAATNVHVTGEVHGTKLVLVMNR
-597 QSTLADKLQ
+597 A
-606 GNPLGD
+606 
-612 LHLTTELKGSN
+612 LK
-623 ILVSLERTLKSTGKG
+623 VAGKG
-638 QLVTFK
+638 EIVTWK

>member
-65 AAMKVA
+65 AAMKVT
-71 KDAFNASEAAV
+71 KDAFNASEASV

-372 QELRKQQELATSTEK
+372 QELRKQQELATDTTGWMKQQREI
-387 WDEYQAKIDSVT
+387 DKIT
-399 SRIKELKGEIPD
+399 SKVKILKGEIAD
-411 PSKIQKGKGV
+411 PNQIQ
-421 SVLGI
+421 
-426 GIGESAL
+426 
-433 KDVQQ
+433 Q
-438 QIDKITGS
+438 
-446 EGGVK
+446 
-451 IPAELDLKVGG
+451 GG
-462 GIGNIADTGKETA
+462 GASISGLLNSNTVNIPEEINIDGIPETVKDIEKIYKA
-475 DSWKSAANAIQ
+475 SEMAANAVSSI
-486 SVGSAMQSIE
+486 GSAFANIE
-496 DPSAKIAGIVAQAI
+496 DPTAKAAGTVMQAI
-510 ATVAM
+510 ASIALGF
-515 AYAQALSTDWSSKS
+515 AQ
-529 SIWTFIAAAAAS
+529 AAAAKDT
-541 TASMIGTIAS
+541 TASGWAWLGWLAAGAAAMATTIS
-551 IHSAT
+551 TIHSLT
-556 GYARGGIVDGRG
+556 GFENGGEIKGNSY
-568 GGFVP
+568 
-573 GTQTSGDNVNAR
+573 SGDNIPIMANAGEVVLTRAQQGNLAAQLQGSGSNVHVTGELRGESIYLAVNR
-585 LDAGELVLNRSQ
+585 SLKRRGKGELV
-597 QSTLADKLQ
+597 TWK
-606 GNPLGD
+606 
-612 LHLTTELKGSN
+612 
-623 ILVSLERTLKSTGKG
+623 
-638 QLVTFK
+638 

>member
-65 AAMKVA
+65 AAMKVV
-71 KDAFNASEAAV
+71 KDAFNASEASV
-82 DEWGRALDAGRSMY
+82 DEWGRTLDAGKSMY

-120 AARAA
+120 AARTA

-170 AMMQNGQLLTPGQ
+170 ATMQNGQLLTPEQ

-189 NLQGGMQK
+189 QLQGGMQK

-349 GGTTTGTNE
+349 GGTTTAANE

-372 QELRKQQELATSTEK
+372 QELRKQQELATDTTGWMKQQREI
-387 WDEYQAKIDSVT
+387 DKIT
-399 SRIKELKGEIPD
+399 SKVKILKGEIAD
-411 PSKIQKGKGV
+411 PNQIQ
-421 SVLGI
+421 
-426 GIGESAL
+426 
-433 KDVQQ
+433 Q
-438 QIDKITGS
+438 
-446 EGGVK
+446 
-451 IPAELDLKVGG
+451 GG
-462 GIGNIADTGKETA
+462 GASISGLLNSNTVNIPEEINIDGIPETVKDIEKIYKA
-475 DSWKSAANAIQ
+475 SEMAANAVSSI
-486 SVGSAMQSIE
+486 GSAFANIE
-496 DPSAKIAGIVAQAI
+496 DPTAKAAGTVMQAI
-510 ATVAM
+510 ASIALGF
-515 AYAQALSTDWSSKS
+515 AQ
-529 SIWTFIAAAAAS
+529 AAAAKDT
-541 TASMIGTIAS
+541 TASGWGWLAWLAAGAAAMATTIS
-551 IHSAT
+551 TIHSLT
-556 GYARGGIVDGRG
+556 GFENGGQVSGSS
-568 GGFVP
+568 F
-573 GTQTSGDNVNAR
+573 SGDNIPIMANAGEVVLTRAQQGNLAAQLQGSGSNVHVTGELRGESIYLAVNR
-585 LDAGELVLNRSQ
+585 SLKRRGKGELV
-597 QSTLADKLQ
+597 TWK
-606 GNPLGD
+606 
-612 LHLTTELKGSN
+612 
-623 ILVSLERTLKSTGKG
+623 
-638 QLVTFK
+638 

>member
-71 KDAFNASEAAV
+71 KDAFNASEASV
-82 DEWGRALDAGRSMY
+82 DEWGRALDAGKSMY

-372 QELRKQQELATSTEK
+372 QELRKQQELATDTTGWMKQQREI
-387 WDEYQAKIDSVT
+387 DKIT
-399 SRIKELKGEIPD
+399 SKVKILKGEIAD
-411 PSKIQKGKGV
+411 PNQIQ
-421 SVLGI
+421 
-426 GIGESAL
+426 
-433 KDVQQ
+433 Q
-438 QIDKITGS
+438 
-446 EGGVK
+446 
-451 IPAELDLKVGG
+451 GG
-462 GIGNIADTGKETA
+462 GASISGLLNSNTVNIPEEIKIDGIPETVKDIEKIYKA
-475 DSWKSAANAIQ
+475 SEMAANAVSSI
-486 SVGSAMQSIE
+486 GSAFANIE
-496 DPSAKIAGIVAQAI
+496 DPTAKAAGMVMQAI
-510 ATVAM
+510 ASIALGFATASAQANTAGTGWGWLAWLAAGAAAM
-515 AYAQALSTDWSSKS
+515 ATTIST
-529 SIWTFIAAAAAS
+529 
-541 TASMIGTIAS
+541 
-551 IHSAT
+551 IHSLT
-556 GYARGGIVDGRG
+556 GFENGGEIKGNSY
-568 GGFVP
+568 
-573 GTQTSGDNVNAR
+573 SGDNIPIMANAGEIVLTRAMAGNVAAQLQGSGSNVHVTGELSGETIFLAVNR
-585 LDAGELVLNRSQ
+585 SLKRRGKGELV
-597 QSTLADKLQ
+597 TWK
-606 GNPLGD
+606 
-612 LHLTTELKGSN
+612 
-623 ILVSLERTLKSTGKG
+623 
-638 QLVTFK
+638 

>member
-65 AAMKVA
+65 AAMKVT
-71 KDAFNASEAAV
+71 KDAFNASEASV

-337 GGGGG
+337 GGVGG

-372 QELRKQQELATSTEK
+372 QELRKQQELATDTTGWMKQQREI
-387 WDEYQAKIDSVT
+387 DKIT
-399 SRIKELKGEIPD
+399 SKVKILKGEIAD
-411 PSKIQKGKGV
+411 PNQIQ
-421 SVLGI
+421 
-426 GIGESAL
+426 
-433 KDVQQ
+433 Q
-438 QIDKITGS
+438 
-446 EGGVK
+446 
-451 IPAELDLKVGG
+451 GG
-462 GIGNIADTGKETA
+462 GASISGLLNSNTVNIPEEIKIDGIPETVKDIEKIYKASEMAANAVSSIGSAFANIEDPTAKAAGTVMQAIASIALGFAQAAAAKDTPASGWAWLGWLAAGAAAMATTISTIHSLTGFENGGEIKGNSYSGDNIPIMANAGEVVLTRAMAGNIASQLQGSGSNVHVTGELR
-475 DSWKSAANAIQ
+475 
-486 SVGSAMQSIE
+486 GESIYLAVNR
-496 DPSAKIAGIVAQAI
+496 SLKR
-510 ATVAM
+510 
-515 AYAQALSTDWSSKS
+515 
-529 SIWTFIAAAAAS
+529 
-541 TASMIGTIAS
+541 
-551 IHSAT
+551 
-556 GYARGGIVDGRG
+556 RGK
-568 GGFVP
+568 
-573 GTQTSGDNVNAR
+573 
-585 LDAGELVLNRSQ
+585 GELV
-597 QSTLADKLQ
+597 TWK
-606 GNPLGD
+606 
-612 LHLTTELKGSN
+612 
-623 ILVSLERTLKSTGKG
+623 
-638 QLVTFK
+638 